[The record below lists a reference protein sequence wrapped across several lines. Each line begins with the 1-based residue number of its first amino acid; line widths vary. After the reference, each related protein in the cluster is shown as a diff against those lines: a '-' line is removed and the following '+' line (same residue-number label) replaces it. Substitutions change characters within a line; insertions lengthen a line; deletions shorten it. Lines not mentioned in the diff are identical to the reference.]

1 MSLVNVTA
9 LMKWKIKSSKACWQ
23 LRPVK
28 QKPSRRAIYQRQC
41 RLSVTGDTDRGRKKF
56 LSEIIRKW
64 KKKGLGFDGKHKV
77 VNFVPL
83 VHSLST
89 KKIDSEVKE
98 AQLVFDE
105 MGKWVLHPTVVSFN
119 TLINGYCK
127 SRNLEEGF
135 RLKRVMEE
143 SRTYADVFTYSVL
156 ITALCKECRLDIANE
171 LFVEMCHRGLVPN
184 DATFTALIGGQCK
197 CGRVDLAMETYQE
210 MLRKNIE
217 PDLVTYNTLI
227 NGLCKVGNLKEAK
240 KLVDAMSIRGLKP
253 DKITYTTLFDG

>member
-64 KKKGLGFDGKHKV
+64 KKKGLGSDGKHKV
-77 VNFVPL
+77 L
-83 VHSLST
+83 MMSCLSD
-89 KKIDSEVKE
+89 KLYKDSEVKE

-105 MGKWVLHPTVVSFN
+105 MGKWVLHPIVVSFN
-119 TLINGYCK
+119 TLINGYYK

-143 SRTYADVFTYSVL
+143 SRTYANVFTYSVL
-156 ITALCKECRLDIANE
+156 ITALCKECRLDNANE

-197 CGRVDLAMETYQE
+197 CGRVDLAMETFQE

-217 PDLVTYNTLI
+217 PDLVT
-227 NGLCKVGNLKEAK
+227 
-240 KLVDAMSIRGLKP
+240 
-253 DKITYTTLFDG
+253 